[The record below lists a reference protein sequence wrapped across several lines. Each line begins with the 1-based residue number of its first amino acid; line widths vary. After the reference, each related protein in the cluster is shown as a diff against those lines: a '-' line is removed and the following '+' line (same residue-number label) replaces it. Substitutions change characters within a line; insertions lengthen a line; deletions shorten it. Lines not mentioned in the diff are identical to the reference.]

1 MKDFFINKFQNT
13 FNTNNVPK
21 IFFAP
26 GRVNIIGE
34 HTDYNGGYVM
44 PFAINLGTYA
54 IAMLRNDNNI
64 NFISANFSKSI
75 SITTN
80 ELNYNKN
87 HQWANYPKAV
97 AKIIS
102 EAGYKIT
109 TGFDVLF
116 YGDLPTGAGLS
127 SSASIELATAVML
140 NELFNFNISQIDLV
154 KYSLQA
160 ENEYMGLNCGIMDQ
174 FAIGMCKKD
183 NAVLLNTQ
191 NLQYEHIP
199 LNTYNYQFII
209 VNSMKKRELLNSKF
223 NTRQNECKI
232 ALKQLKKELIIN
244 NLCELNS
251 ASLHSNKN
259 LIKNDTLLKR
269 ATHVISEN
277 ERTINLS
284 NELKNSNLQQVGEL
298 MNLSHNSLKN
308 NYEVTGSELD
318 ILQEISLKQKGVIGS
333 RMTGAGFG
341 GCTISLVDKNFAQNF
356 KTKVET
362 KYFDAT
368 NLKPKFYFV
377 NSSNGA
383 GKWE

>member
-1 MKDFFINKFQNT
+1 MKDFFTHKFQNI
-13 FNTNNVPK
+13 FNTNDAPE

-54 IAMLRNDNNI
+54 VAMLRNDKNI
-64 NFISANFSKSI
+64 NFISANFSKAI

-80 ELNYNKN
+80 ELEFKKN

-97 AKIIS
+97 AKILS
-102 EAGYKIT
+102 DAGYKIT
-109 TGFDVLF
+109 TGFDVFF
-116 YGDLPTGAGLS
+116 YGNLPTGAGLS

-140 NELFNFNISQIDLV
+140 NELFKFNISQIALV

-183 NAVLLNTQ
+183 NAILLNTQ

-199 LNTYNYQFII
+199 LNTFNYQFII
-209 VNSMKKRELLNSKF
+209 VNSMKKRELVNSEF

-232 ALKQLKKELIIN
+232 ALKQLKKELIIS

-308 NYEVTGSELD
+308 NYEVTGFELD
-318 ILQEISLKQKGVIGS
+318 KLQEISLKQKGVIGS

-341 GCTISLVDKNFAQNF
+341 GCTISLVDKNLSQNF
-356 KTKVET
+356 KEEVKRE
-362 KYFDAT
+362 YFDAT
-368 NLKPKFYFV
+368 NLNPEFYFV

-383 GKWE
+383 SRCE